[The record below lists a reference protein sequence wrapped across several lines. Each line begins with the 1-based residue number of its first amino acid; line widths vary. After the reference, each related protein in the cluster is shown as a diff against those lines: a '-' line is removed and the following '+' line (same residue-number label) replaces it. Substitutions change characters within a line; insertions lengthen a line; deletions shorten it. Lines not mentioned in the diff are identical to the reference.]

1 MSSPARTHAK
11 LQVAHVDREGN
22 PLRVGD
28 RVGFIM
34 RGWFLPR
41 EQESFGII
49 TEIDERGG
57 IKIEAIENYR
67 RFTSSGNPGF
77 REKIVFFTHHVYDP
91 VLKARKYAKQEG
103 QYLLSLFRV
112 NPDELESH
120 LKEAL
125 ENALE
130 NSDETKRIAHA
141 AARAAARKGR

>member
-1 MSSPARTHAK
+1 MRTHAK
-11 LQVAHVDREGN
+11 LEVKHLDREGN

-41 EQESFGII
+41 EQESFGLI
-49 TEIDERGG
+49 TEIDPRGA

-67 RFTSSGNPGF
+67 RFTTSGTAAV

-91 VLKARKYAKQEG
+91 SRRARVYSRQEG
-103 QYLLSLFRV
+103 EYTLSIFRV

-120 LKEAL
+120 L
-125 ENALE
+125 
-130 NSDETKRIAHA
+130 RHA
-141 AARAAARKGR
+141 EGK